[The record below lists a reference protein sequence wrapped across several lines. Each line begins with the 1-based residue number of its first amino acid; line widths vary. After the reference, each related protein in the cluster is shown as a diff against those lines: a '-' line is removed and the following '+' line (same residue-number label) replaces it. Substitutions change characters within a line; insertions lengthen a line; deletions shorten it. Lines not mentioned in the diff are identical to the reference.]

1 MTHEKDGAR
10 PLSIPKLA
18 SSLILLILLATWV
31 ILPRFANATR
41 HAEQKAVESAA
52 PARRENQDP
61 NPVPQTLSVIG
72 RVLNPQGQPVAGAK
86 LYFYEDPGERPLRAP
101 VSPPVRATTDPDG
114 RFRFT
119 IERSELAWDRSRQRF
134 PGPLLAAFA
143 KGYGPV
149 WTDELLIG
157 DPEGALL
164 ELVADDAPISG
175 RLIDLEGR
183 PLPDVKVRVIQ
194 VDATP
199 QNDLS
204 AWLEEIQ
211 KKPSGYRSFNHFSKS
226 LPVVLSTLIPPA
238 KTGADGRFQL
248 AGAGRER
255 LVSLVVEGPTIET
268 RVLQV
273 MTHVG
278 PASSVRFVSPNA
290 AQALSSEIV
299 IHPIGF
305 DFVAA
310 PTRAVEGNVRDEAT
324 GLSLPAVVI
333 HPKLT
338 VRDSFS
344 KRYPLFDWAAMSIR
358 TTTDTRGHYR
368 LTGLPVRGPIEL
380 STVLADGS
388 PYQPSSQEF
397 ANTPGI
403 DPTRLDFNLER
414 GVSVQGKITDRTTGN
429 PVAALVEYHPALDNP
444 NVRSREQI
452 VLFEPVFTHPDGS
465 FTLVALPGPGLV
477 AATAMGDRF
486 LTADRATVDKS
497 STARPF
503 PNIRGFFTSSHRC
516 HAFESI
522 SLDKSAKSYRCDLTL
537 TPGPEP
543 IVTILDPD
551 GKPLVGALIGGVLP
565 TDLIR
570 EGWWQSRQ
578 QPVFR
583 VTGLTSHRI
592 RKLTI
597 HHESKRLAGSFAI
610 RDSEPGPLVVKL
622 RPWGTVSGRLID
634 RDGHPRPGVTLSY
647 RDSISGIRPSS
658 LYFPKDATTDA
669 NGHFAFE
676 GLVPE
681 QEYIIKLP
689 APSAAAQAPRVG
701 ESHVLEPG
709 EVKTLGDVREVAQ

>member
-1 MTHEKDGAR
+1 MTHEKDGSC
-10 PLSIPKLA
+10 PLSIPKFA
-18 SSLILLILLATWV
+18 SGLILLILLATWV
-31 ILPRFANATR
+31 ILPRSANATR
-41 HAEQKAVESAA
+41 HVAPKGGELAA
-52 PARRENQDP
+52 PAQRENQDP

-72 RVLNPQGQPVAGAK
+72 RVLNPERQPVAGAK
-86 LYFYEDPGERPLRAP
+86 LYLYEDPGERPLRAP

-119 IERSELAWDRSRQRF
+119 IERPELAWDRSRQRF

-157 DPEGALL
+157 DPDGALL
-164 ELVADDAPISG
+164 ELVADDIPITG

-183 PLPDVKVRVIQ
+183 PLRDIEVRVIQ

-211 KKPSGYRSFNHFSKS
+211 KKPTGYQSFNHFSKS

-255 LVSLVVEGPTIET
+255 LVSLVVEGPKIET

-273 MTHVG
+273 MTRVG
-278 PASSVRFVSPNA
+278 PASSVRFVGPNVER
-290 AQALSSEIV
+290 ALSSEIV
-299 IHPIGF
+299 IRAIGF
-305 DFVAA
+305 DYVAA

-324 GLSLPAVVI
+324 GLPLPAVVI

-344 KRYPLFDWAAMSIR
+344 NRYPLFDWAAMSIR
-358 TTTDTRGHYR
+358 TTTDARGHYR
-368 LTGLPVRGPIEL
+368 LTGLPVREPIAL
-380 STVLADGS
+380 RTVLAEGS
-388 PYQPSSQEF
+388 SYQPSSQEF

-414 GVSVQGKITDRTTGN
+414 GVLVQGKITDRTTGN
-429 PVAALVEYHPALDNP
+429 PVAALVEYHPTLDNP

-503 PNIRGFFTSSHRC
+503 PNIQGFTSSHRC

-522 SLDKSAKSYRCDLTL
+522 SLDKSAKSYPCDLTL

-578 QPVFR
+578 QSVFR

-597 HHESKRLAGSFAI
+597 HHEGKRLAGSLAI
-610 RDSEPGPLVVKL
+610 RDSEPGPLFVKL

-689 APSAAAQAPRVG
+689 AKSATAQPPRVG

-709 EVKTLGDVREVAQ
+709 EVKALGDVREVAQ

>member
-1 MTHEKDGAR
+1 MTPKKDGAR

-18 SSLILLILLATWV
+18 SNLILLVLLATWV

-41 HAEQKAVESAA
+41 HAEQAAEKSAA
-52 PARRENQDP
+52 PAQRENQDP

-86 LYFYEDPGERPLRAP
+86 LYLYQEPGERPLREP
-101 VSPPVRATTDPDG
+101 DSPPVRATTDPDG

-119 IERSELAWDRSRQRF
+119 IERSELAGDRSYQRF
-134 PGPLLAAFA
+134 PGPHLAAFA

-157 DPEGALL
+157 DLRGALL
-164 ELVADDAPISG
+164 ELVADDPAITG

-183 PLPDVKVRVIQ
+183 PLPDVIVRVIQ

-199 QNDLS
+199 ENNLT
-204 AWLEEIQ
+204 AWLDEIQ
-211 KKPSGYRSFNHFSKS
+211 KKPTGYRSFNHFSKS
-226 LPVVLSTLIPPA
+226 LPIGLSTLIPPA

-248 AGAGRER
+248 TGTGRER
-255 LVSLVVEGPTIET
+255 LVSLLVEGPKIET

-273 MTHVG
+273 MTRVG
-278 PASSVRFVSPNA
+278 PSRSVLFAGPNVE
-290 AQALSSEIV
+290 QALSSEIV
-299 IHPIGF
+299 IHAIGF

-310 PTRAVEGNVRDEAT
+310 PTRAVEGNVNDAAT
-324 GLSLPAVVI
+324 GLPLAGVVI

-338 VRDSFS
+338 PRDYFS
-344 KRYPLFDWAAMSIR
+344 HRYPRIDWAAMSIR
-358 TTTDTRGHYR
+358 TTTDARGHYR
-368 LTGLPVRGPIEL
+368 LTGLPVRQPIEL
-380 STVLADGS
+380 RTVLAEGS
-388 PYQPSSQEF
+388 PYRPSSQEF
-397 ANTPGI
+397 GNTPGI
-403 DPTRLDFNLER
+403 DPTLLDFNLER
-414 GVSVQGKITDRTTGN
+414 GILVHGKITDRTTGN
-429 PVAALVEYHPALDNP
+429 PVAALVEYHPTRDNP
-444 NVRSREQI
+444 NVRSPEQI

-465 FTLVALPGPGLV
+465 FALVAVPGPGLV
-477 AATAMGDRF
+477 AATAKGDRF
-486 LTADRATVDKS
+486 LTADRATAGKTS
-497 STARPF
+497 AARSF
-503 PNIRGFFTSSHRC
+503 PNIWGFNSAHQC
-516 HAFESI
+516 HAFEPI
-522 SLDKSAKSYRCDLTL
+522 SLEKTAKSYQCDLTL

-551 GKPLVGALIGGVLP
+551 GKPLVGALIGGVLL
-565 TDLIR
+565 TDFMR

-578 QPVFR
+578 QSVFR

-592 RKLTI
+592 RQLSI
-597 HHESKRLAGSFAI
+597 HHEGKQLAGSLAI

-622 RPWGTVSGRLID
+622 RPWGRVSGRLID

-647 RDSISGIRPSS
+647 RDSISGIRPNS

-689 APSAAAQAPRVG
+689 AKSATAQPRRVG
-701 ESHVLEPG
+701 ESHALKPG